1 MHFKHPEIL
10 YFLFLLIV
18 PILVHLFQLHVFQKK
33 NISPMFVFK
42 STFYSNQKSSQIKE
56 IAPHLP
62 ITLLLFIIL
71 AFAQPFSKRRAK

>member
-18 PILVHLFQLHVFQKK
+18 PILVHLFHYVSKEYFT
-33 NISPMFVFK
+33 NVRFFK
-42 STFYSNQKSSQIKE
+42 SAFYSNQKELTNKE
-56 IAPHLP
+56 MVAPHLP

-71 AFAQPFSKRRAK
+71 AFAQPF